1 MRVLMEQNLSDDKE
15 DARTGL
21 SYHLIL
27 GRNNY
32 LWIPAFEFAVS
43 GLPPDV
49 TGFNILDIG
58 AGTAGLSLYFAK
70 RGCHV
75 ICSDINRSNIM
86 KAQEFHRTHEF
97 VGEIQYDTIDIL
109 NNDLMSE
116 SFDIICFKS
125 VLGAIPKDKQ
135 NRAISEIHRL
145 LRKKGTFVFC
155 ENLRGSYMSEACRK
169 LFAPWYRRWNYVTI
183 SEMQQY
189 LSPFAENKIVSF
201 WFAAA
206 FFQKITKSK
215 LLGIGLD
222 RIVFRHLNDE
232 YRYIMAGFAIA

>member
-1 MRVLMEQNLSDDKE
+1 MEQDLSDDKE

-43 GLPPDV
+43 RLPPDV
-49 TGFNILDIG
+49 SGFNVLDIG
-58 AGTAGLSLYFAK
+58 AGTGGLSLYFAK

-75 ICSDINRSNIM
+75 ICSDINRSNM
-86 KAQEFHRTHEF
+86 TKAQEFHRTHEC
-97 VGEIQYDTIDIL
+97 VGDIEYDTIDIL
-109 NNDLMSE
+109 NNDLLSE

-125 VLGAIPKDKQ
+125 VLGAIPKNKQ
-135 NRAISEIHRL
+135 NWAISEIHRL
-145 LRKKGTFVFC
+145 LRKKGTLVFC
-155 ENLRGSYMSEACRK
+155 ENLRGSYLSESYRK
-169 LFAPWYRRWNYVTI
+169 LFAPWYKRWNYVTI

-189 LSPFAENKIVSF
+189 LSPYAESKVDSF
-201 WFAAA
+201 WFAAV
-206 FFQKITKSK
+206 FLKEVLKSN
-215 LLGIGLD
+215 LIGIGLD
-222 RIVFRHLNDE
+222 RTVLRHLRNE